1 MSDIA
6 IGKVFYWIINM
17 IYLISVFAFILDFL
31 TKWWA
36 VSSLEY
42 GVPTPVFP
50 CFNLFLVGNRG
61 ISFSF
66 LSAKDATGIWLLI
79 ALALAICAF
88 LIYLIQHEKDKFSRI
103 ALAMVLGGALG
114 NVFDRLRYGFV
125 IDFLDFYW
133 DKHHFPAFNLADS
146 FICIGVGLLLLKMM
160 KKEKKNA

>member
-1 MSDIA
+1 MLVII
-6 IGKVFYWIINM
+6 IGKAFYWIIKM
-17 IYLISVFAFILDFL
+17 IYLISILAFVLDYL

-36 VSSLEY
+36 TTSLTY
-42 GVPTPVFP
+42 GIPTPVFP
-50 CFNLFLVGNRG
+50 CFNLFLVGNPG

-66 LSAKDATGIWLLI
+66 LRADSSLGVWLLVG
-79 ALALAICAF
+79 LALSICAF

-114 NVFDRLRYGFV
+114 NVWDRINYGFV

-133 DKHHFPAFNLADS
+133 DKYHFPAFNLADS
-146 FICIGVGLLLLKMM
+146 FICIGVALLLFRMI